1 MSSNGDE
8 ERSRGRLPA
17 LSADG
22 SNWHAWISRIKDL
35 IEAGGNSEDTF
46 IIWAA
51 YEHDLLPAAERV
63 DDEGDEVQDPVD
75 TDFKTM
81 PDGLN
86 AAKQK
91 EFKVLRKDHA
101 KFYATIRSSLSDG
114 DIIATADSKFNVPQL
129 LRYLRA
135 QYENDGRSVFDRTG
149 FASSSKL
156 SASSSTTR
164 CFSTSKPSIVC
175 WGRCG
180 RMKLTWS
187 TTRRRSSC
195 ASTRAW
201 ARAGR
206 RTCGPPT
213 LKAWTTPR
221 PGPTTESGQD
231 KTRPFQAA
239 W

>member
-1 MSSNGDE
+1 M
-8 ERSRGRLPA
+8 
-17 LSADG
+17 
-22 SNWHAWISRIKDL
+22 
-35 IEAGGNSEDTF
+35 
-46 IIWAA
+46 
-51 YEHDLLPAAERV
+51 
-63 DDEGDEVQDPVD
+63 D

-81 PDGLN
+81 PGNLN

-135 QYENDGRSVFDRTG
+135 QYENDGSVFDRNGLRIEFQAISVEQYDTVLQYKQDFDRLLG
-149 FASSSKL
+149 QMRTYGIDLVNDEEA
-156 SASSSTTR
+156 A
-164 CFSTSKPSIVC
+164 
-175 WGRCG
+175 
-180 RMKLTWS
+180 
-187 TTRRRSSC
+187 SC

-206 RTCGPPT
+206 RMCGPPT

-231 KTRPFQAA
+231 ETRPFGSLVMAVPKASSSSILSSKKGVVHNVSAA
-239 W
+239 MGVAEVVEIVTQVLAKAGGSGGVVHNINHTRKRLNNKYQK